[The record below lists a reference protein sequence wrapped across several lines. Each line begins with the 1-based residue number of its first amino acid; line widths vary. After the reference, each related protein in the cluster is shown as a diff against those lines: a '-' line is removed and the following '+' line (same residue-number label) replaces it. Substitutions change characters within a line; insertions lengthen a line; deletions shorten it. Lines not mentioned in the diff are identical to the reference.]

1 MNEYG
6 LSRRHLLGGALALGG
21 MGMLPKAALAALP
34 ERRLAFRNVHNNERI
49 DARYFGAGGYDR
61 EGLAEIN
68 HGLRDWRT
76 GDIANMDRALLDLL
90 VDIREKL
97 GVAPRRPFDLISG
110 YRSPRTN
117 AALHSRSGGVANQS
131 QHLLGR
137 ATDIAVPG
145 ISLDRVRLAALA
157 QQRGGVGYYPGDG
170 FVHIDTGRVRT
181 W

>member
-1 MNEYG
+1 MSEMI
-6 LSRRHLLGGALALGG
+6 LSRRRLLSGAFALGG
-21 MGMLPKAALAALP
+21 MSLLPQRAFAALP
-34 ERRLAFRNVHNNERI
+34 ERRLAFRNVHTNERI
-49 DARYFGAGGYDR
+49 DARYFGASGYDR

-76 GDIANMDRALLDLL
+76 GEIADMDRGLLDLL
-90 VDIREKL
+90 VDIRDQL
-97 GVAPRRPFDLISG
+97 GMAARRPFDLISA

-117 AALHSRSGGVANQS
+117 AALHERSGAVATRS

-145 ISLDRVRLAALA
+145 MSLDRVRSAALA
-157 QQRGGVGYYPGDG
+157 QKRGGVGFYPRDG
-170 FVHIDTGRVRT
+170 FVHVDTGRVRA